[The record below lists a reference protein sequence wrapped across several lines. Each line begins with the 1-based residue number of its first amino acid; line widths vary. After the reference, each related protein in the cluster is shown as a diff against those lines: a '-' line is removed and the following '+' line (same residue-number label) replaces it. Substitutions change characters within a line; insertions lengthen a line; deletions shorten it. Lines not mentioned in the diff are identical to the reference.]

1 LNPDEEKLLIF
12 LKRNFEKG
20 FNKKEIVLIMFDMLQ
35 THIMKKVQL
44 SDEEFSLA
52 TTFFIPKKV
61 RKRQFLLQ
69 EGDDCKW
76 LIFVSKG
83 CLRCYSVDS
92 KGEEHIIRFAV
103 EGWWI
108 SDIQSFLT
116 GKPATNYID
125 AIEDSELLMIEKTS
139 YDNLCTIIPKLEH
152 YFRILLENSNSAALM
167 RISDLISASA
177 EERYLNFLNSYPEIV
192 QRVPQ
197 SQIASYLGITPQSLS
212 RIRKELSEKK

>member
-1 LNPDEEKLLIF
+1 MF
-12 LKRNFEKG
+12 S
-20 FNKKEIVLIMFDMLQ
+20 VLRSHILQ
-35 THIMKKVQL
+35 KVNL
-44 SDEEFSLA
+44 SDEEFALA
-52 TTFFIPKKV
+52 TTFFVPKKV

-69 EGDDCKW
+69 EGDVCKSM
-76 LIFVSKG
+76 IFVSKG
-83 CLRCYSVDS
+83 CLRCYSIDS
-92 KGEEHIIRFAV
+92 KGEEHIVRFAI

-116 GKPATNYID
+116 GKPSTNSID
-125 AIEDSELLMIEKTS
+125 AIEDSELLLIEKAY
-139 YDNLCTIIPKLEH
+139 YDNLCNVVPGLAR
-152 YFRILLENSNSAALM
+152 YFKILLENNNSASQT

-177 EERYLNFLNSYPEIV
+177 EDRYLKFVNTYPEIV

>member
-1 LNPDEEKLLIF
+1 
-12 LKRNFEKG
+12 
-20 FNKKEIVLIMFDMLQ
+20 MFDTLK
-35 THIMKKVQL
+35 THILKKVIL
-44 SDEEFSLA
+44 SNEEFSLA
-52 TTFFIPKKV
+52 TTFFVPKKL

-69 EGDDCKW
+69 EGDVCKS

-83 CLRCYSVDS
+83 CLRSYTVDS
-92 KGEEHIIRFAV
+92 KGEEHIVRFAI

-116 GKPATNYID
+116 GKPATNSID
-125 AIEDSELLMIEKTS
+125 AIEDSELLIIEKTS
-139 YDNLCTIIPKLEH
+139 YEKLCSIVPNLEH
-152 YFRILLENSNSAALM
+152 YFRILLENSNSAAQR

>member
-1 LNPDEEKLLIF
+1 MFSVLRSHILEKV
-12 LKRNFEKG
+12 N
-20 FNKKEIVLIMFDMLQ
+20 
-35 THIMKKVQL
+35 L
-44 SDEEFSLA
+44 SDKEFALA
-52 TTFFIPKKV
+52 TTFFVPKKV

-69 EGDDCKW
+69 EGDVCKS

-92 KGEEHIIRFAV
+92 KGEEHIVRFAI

-116 GKPATNYID
+116 GKPSTNSID
-125 AIEDSELLMIEKTS
+125 AIEDSELLLIEKAY
-139 YDNLCTIIPKLEH
+139 YDNLCNVVPSLAQYYK
-152 YFRILLENSNSAALM
+152 ILLENNNSAAQS
-167 RISDLISASA
+167 RIADLISTSA
-177 EERYLNFLNSYPEIV
+177 EDRYLKFVNTYPEIV

>member
-1 LNPDEEKLLIF
+1 MNPDEEKLLIF

-20 FNKKEIVLIMFDMLQ
+20 FNKREIVLIMFDILR

-83 CLRCYSVDS
+83 CLRCYSVDG
-92 KGEEHIIRFAV
+92 KGEEHIVRFAV

-108 SDIQSFLT
+108 SDIQSFVT

-139 YDNLCTIIPKLEH
+139 YDKLCTVIPKLEH

-177 EERYLNFLNSYPEIV
+177 EDRYLNFINTYPQIV

-197 SQIASYLGITPQSLS
+197 NQIASYLGITPQSLS
-212 RIRKELSEKK
+212 RIRKELSKKK